1 MVLHLTTGLPKAY
14 YRNEPSWLASY
25 KENEKL
31 LRHKENILVAPGPLA
46 HSLSLYTC
54 IYALY
59 TGEHLLDKPVL
70 MRLSSLKMKQQQQIV
85 HYFLFQQCYMQ

>member
-1 MVLHLTTGLPKAY
+1 MSSHKSINYYILVLHLGQQGYLKHIIEM
-14 YRNEPSWLASY
+14 NHLG
-25 KENEKL
+25 
-31 LRHKENILVAPGPLA
+31 LRHTKKMKSYFVIKENILVAPGPLA

-70 MRLSSLKMKQQQQIV
+70 MRLSSLAK
-85 HYFLFQQCYMQ
+85 

>member
-1 MVLHLTTGLPKAY
+1 MVLHLGQQGYLKHIIEMNHLGL
-14 YRNEPSWLASY
+14 RHT

-70 MRLSSLKMKQQQQIV
+70 MRLSSLAK
-85 HYFLFQQCYMQ
+85 